1 MTPAVVIH
9 RIIPVYDDWGRVLG
23 KMIAASEGRVASYK
37 KLVGEAYK
45 QGDRELVET
54 FKECQHDEERN
65 LKKLRWEK
73 TCWNANC
80 WGWYFMSPE
89 GPPAGFRWT

>member
-89 GPPAGFRWT
+89 GPPTGFRWT